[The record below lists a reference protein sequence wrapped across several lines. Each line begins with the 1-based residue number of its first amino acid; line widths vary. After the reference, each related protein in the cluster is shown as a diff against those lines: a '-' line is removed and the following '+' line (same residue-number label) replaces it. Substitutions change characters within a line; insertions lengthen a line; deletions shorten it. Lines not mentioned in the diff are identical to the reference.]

1 MTLISKLK
9 KKNIL
14 QTMSS
19 VGSFE
24 ILHSPV
30 NVILQICHFFPLSL
44 HGTLE
49 SNKHLYQVL
58 KYFQFYLSQLKTM
71 GFQFHNAGASWLIYF
86 PLLLFFILQ
95 NNFCNGMINLTP
107 WPCKRTFFYIFYNDL
122 EIVRNF
128 SSRLIVRR
136 SFTSRPQPEL

>member
-1 MTLISKLK
+1 
-9 KKNIL
+9 
-14 QTMSS
+14 MSS

-58 KYFQFYLSQLKTM
+58 KSYFQLLSHSQLRTM
-71 GFQFHNAGASWLIYF
+71 GLQFHNAQTSWLIYF
-86 PLLLFFILQ
+86 PLHYCTSLS
-95 NNFCNGMINLTP
+95 
-107 WPCKRTFFYIFYNDL
+107 IFY
-122 EIVRNF
+122 RF
-128 SSRLIVRR
+128 
-136 SFTSRPQPEL
+136 FFAM